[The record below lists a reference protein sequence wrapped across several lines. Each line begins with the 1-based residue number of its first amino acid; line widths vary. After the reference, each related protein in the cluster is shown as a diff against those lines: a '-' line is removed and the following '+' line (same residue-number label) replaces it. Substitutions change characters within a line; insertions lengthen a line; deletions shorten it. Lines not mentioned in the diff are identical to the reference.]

1 MKSRTYGHQE
11 AGQEKNQ
18 AILLLFVVVI
28 IVVINGVTSIL
39 IGMTVADN

>member
-11 AGQEKNQ
+11 AGQEKKLE
-18 AILLLFVVVI
+18 ILLLFVVVI

-39 IGMTVADN
+39 IGMIVTDN